1 MPGLGRWGNRA
12 AVSGHG
18 HRRRRRWRAG
28 EHQAPSH
35 VRPVLSC
42 TPRSVLG
49 IEFFVKPAT
58 IANLAFVSGDLNEI
72 TTTLAW
78 FELLSPGRGGAAPP
92 LSLVLACNQCK
103 KKSSKYRV
111 ELFLCGEH
119 CELNKDVTNTCT
131 SADSPAPHGPISP
144 FPLWSV

>member
-1 MPGLGRWGNRA
+1 MYARSKMQVDSKFCEKFAYHLNFEQEPVSLKVRVRVPGLRRWGNRV

-58 IANLAFVSGDLNEI
+58 IANRAFVSGDLNEI
-72 TTTLAW
+72 TITLAW
-78 FELLSPGRGGAAPP
+78 FELLSPGRGPAP
-92 LSLVLACNQCK
+92 LSCSCV
-103 KKSSKYRV
+103 
-111 ELFLCGEH
+111 
-119 CELNKDVTNTCT
+119 
-131 SADSPAPHGPISP
+131 
-144 FPLWSV
+144 